1 MLNAAAGWVI
11 AREAFPRDSRARQV
25 ALVLAGALV
34 AAGLSVALQPGIRMA
49 YVYGGVRFFTF
60 AILGALL
67 LPLALVVTARLSGPR
82 TAPLLALVV
91 MLAFGVTGAAIA
103 RAGFAWL
110 QPVSFIGEE
119 IAKDPTSPIAVSHEI
134 ARKNAALPGAANL
147 RGLAVMLLA
156 TLGLTIADARRR
168 PVTASIV
175 FGLTM
180 MAGSGLALA
189 LQPAFADSLPS
200 VAATA
205 AAAVLTLLAGAAGGA
220 LAARVA
226 DRLEA

>member
-1 MLNAAAGWVI
+1 
-11 AREAFPRDSRARQV
+11 
-25 ALVLAGALV
+25 
-34 AAGLSVALQPGIRMA
+34 
-49 YVYGGVRFFTF
+49 
-60 AILGALL
+60 
-67 LPLALVVTARLSGPR
+67 
-82 TAPLLALVV
+82 
-91 MLAFGVTGAAIA
+91 
-103 RAGFAWL
+103 
-110 QPVSFIGEE
+110 VSFIGEE

-134 ARKNAALPGAANL
+134 ARKNSTLAGAANL
-147 RGLAVMLLA
+147 RGFAVMVLA

-168 PVTASIV
+168 PLAASLV

-205 AAAVLTLLAGAAGGA
+205 VAVVLTLLAGAAGGA

-226 DRLEA
+226 GMLEA

>member
-1 MLNAAAGWVI
+1 MQKKIEQLEGASATHSAELSAAPFSVCVVVKLSPLVVSAIALAAALCV
-11 AREAFPRDSRARQV
+11 EVP
-25 ALVLAGALV
+25 
-34 AAGLSVALQPGIRMA
+34 
-49 YVYGGVRFFTF
+49 
-60 AILGALL
+60 GALL
-67 LPLALVVTARLSGPR
+67 LRG
-82 TAPLLALVV
+82 
-91 MLAFGVTGAAIA
+91 
-103 RAGFAWL
+103 
-110 QPVSFIGEE
+110 
-119 IAKDPTSPIAVSHEI
+119 
-134 ARKNAALPGAANL
+134 L
-147 RGLAVMLLA
+147 RGRSVTVHICVLLAVMLLA